1 MTGVVIPLCKGWVNS
16 VCVWESTVT
25 YTERREIWEESW
37 IWQVRAAPVLQ
48 REWVDPLKLSS
59 SVISGLENPRVLI
72 NFIETRWRISWK
84 HCRQMK
90 HTWQR
95 RTTGRRER
103 FLIFNLVVR
112 STQKSMIVSF
122 FFLVKFQ
129 KQTRLESAS
138 SVTQGDKASVGDWL
152 VECWINNDW

>member
-1 MTGVVIPLCKGWVNS
+1 MWEDGSLRGPGTELKHQHKQLSRVMNDGSGHSTVQRLGEQC
-16 VCVWESTVT
+16 VCVWEFTVT

-37 IWQVRAAPVLQ
+37 IWQVRAAPVLR

-72 NFIETRWRISWK
+72 NFNETRWRISWK

-103 FLIFNLVVR
+103 FLIFNLVAR

-122 FFLVKFQ
+122 FFF
-129 KQTRLESAS
+129 
-138 SVTQGDKASVGDWL
+138 G
-152 VECWINNDW
+152 